1 MAAAS
6 AIIAGAGLGISA
18 FQTGK
23 GIVDSKK
30 TEQEIRDFNQ
40 QERTNPYENLQLSTS
55 KSEQQTKANLINVAT
70 SVDALQRGGARS
82 VLAGIPRLNE
92 SSILLQNQISQD
104 LENQDKERSL
114 LIARGEE
121 RLQDIQEQREREAL
135 QGLGQKLNVANQNIV
150 TGLSDMASSGLALSQ
165 SISSTPKAEANVESD
180 ISSSQVGVQ
189 NVATVNP
196 LNNQTAGYI
205 NPLTGLIE
213 NTNPFTQ
220 GVDGNYNRYN
230 FLTPTT

>member
-1 MAAAS
+1 MAVATA
-6 AIIAGAGLGISA
+6 IAGAGLAISA

-92 SSILLQNQISQD
+92 SSILLQNKISQD
-104 LENQDKERSL
+104 LEDQDRERSL

-135 QGLGQKLNVANQNIV
+135 QGLGVKLNTANQNIV
-150 TGLSDMASSGLALSQ
+150 TGFGDMASSALSLSD
-165 SISSTPKAEANVESD
+165 SIIPKTPRSKATVKSD
-180 ISSSQVGVQ
+180 ISSSQIGVQ
-189 NVATVNP
+189 NSPIINP
-196 LNNQTAGYI
+196 LNNQKGGSI
-205 NPLTGLIE
+205 NPFTGLIE
-213 NTNPFTQ
+213 TDKITTDF
-220 GVDGNYNRYN
+220 DGDYNRYG
-230 FLTPTT
+230 FLKKTT